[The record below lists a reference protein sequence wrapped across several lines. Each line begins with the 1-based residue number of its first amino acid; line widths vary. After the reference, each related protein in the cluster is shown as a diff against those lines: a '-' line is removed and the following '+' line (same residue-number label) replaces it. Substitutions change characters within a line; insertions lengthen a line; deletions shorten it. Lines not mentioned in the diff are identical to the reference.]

1 MIVECADAPI
11 KQTDKEFCYDIN
23 ANFDGLLNN
32 RTYKV
37 VFKAETQN
45 PINGEGMKLEGSGTF
60 FTQYEEMKLN
70 QKPKVTQLDEK
81 GGVKIDFSSLVT
93 NNGTLDGDY
102 SFINNFIFYENE
114 ALSLP
119 AKTTLTYKDSVIPSM
134 GDRKSV
140 V

>member
-11 KQTDKEFCYDIN
+11 EQTDKEFCYDIN

-114 ALSLP
+114 ALS
-119 AKTTLTYKDSVIPSM
+119 
-134 GDRKSV
+134 
-140 V
+140 